1 MTCSSLSRL
10 PKMAVESLNPYWS
23 KIRSFLFHE
32 SWEDFLLVTVQLC
45 NPSVI
50 TICFLAPTYFPRS
63 SSSSSSSFSRRSS
76 YQTTFFDSI
85 HRVRSDPWN
94 QCWMFQWINAD
105 GCRGSLLSFSS
116 AWRGRIRKDTISS
129 LQKSTDF
136 FHHPIVC
143 IRTGRTPFLPVSLLL
158 APRPIDKE
166 LIEVTMLPSS
176 LSCAKPSLLFDHL
189 PITWLRS
196 LESRSSSYIIIIF
209 INISY
214 NHRQFFNLYYTK

>member
-1 MTCSSLSRL
+1 MGGE
-10 PKMAVESLNPYWS
+10 VEV
-23 KIRSFLFHE
+23 
-32 SWEDFLLVTVQLC
+32 DFKHC
-45 NPSVI
+45 YRGVI
-50 TICFLAPTYFPRS
+50 NMFNTYFW
-63 SSSSSSSFSRRSS
+63 F
-76 YQTTFFDSI
+76 T
-85 HRVRSDPWN
+85 
-94 QCWMFQWINAD
+94 
-105 GCRGSLLSFSS
+105 S

-196 LESRSSSYIIIIF
+196 LESRSSSSAKNTYNNRRSINFSIFFSFFSF
-209 INISY
+209 INIV
-214 NHRQFFNLYYTK
+214 FEKK

>member
-105 GCRGSLLSFSS
+105 GCRGSLLSFSFDLP
-116 AWRGRIRKDTISS
+116 RHDEVGYERIRFLRCKKAPISS
-129 LQKSTDF
+129 TIRSFASARGEHPFCPYLF
-136 FHHPIVC
+136 F
-143 IRTGRTPFLPVSLLL
+143 
-158 APRPIDKE
+158 
-166 LIEVTMLPSS
+166 
-176 LSCAKPSLLFDHL
+176 
-189 PITWLRS
+189 
-196 LESRSSSYIIIIF
+196 SRRDQSIK
-209 INISY
+209 N
-214 NHRQFFNLYYTK
+214 

>member
-10 PKMAVESLNPYWS
+10 PKMAVESLNPYRS

-45 NPSVI
+45 NPSWKKKRCYTGQKLVFQDQYSSNFLPSVI

-105 GCRGSLLSFSS
+105 GCRGSLLSFSCN
-116 AWRGRIRKDTISS
+116 IRDTYVVE
-129 LQKSTDF
+129 KKKGY
-136 FHHPIVC
+136 IVC
-143 IRTGRTPFLPVSLLL
+143 IELL
-158 APRPIDKE
+158 
-166 LIEVTMLPSS
+166 
-176 LSCAKPSLLFDHL
+176 
-189 PITWLRS
+189 
-196 LESRSSSYIIIIF
+196 II
-209 INISY
+209 
-214 NHRQFFNLYYTK
+214 